1 MFQPFITA
9 VNSIHRIAL
18 APIIVVSFGIGDKSK
33 IVTSLIVVVARRSI
47 DEGVTSAVHGNWASA
62 KGRLTVVI
70 PSTMA
75 WVFASLSP
83 VTALR

>member
-47 DEGVTSAVHGNWASA
+47 DEGVTSAVHGNRASA